1 MTLLLLSCLLIL
13 LGGLV
18 LGFIQ
23 FGLDE
28 RYMIMATYE
37 KVFHVGI
44 SGYFFLSFLN
54 YFSLGV
60 FISGIIFFISLFLK
74 NNILSLVVCAILLFL
89 FLNGYNLFGYLNG
102 NLAIFNVFISVN
114 IFDVFSVEPVFNS
127 MWKYLAISFAY
138 LIISA
143 AVGIFWFRK
152 KDFC

>member
-44 SGYFFLSFLN
+44 SGYYVISQLFQPGCIYQRHHLFHILVFKKQYPFIGRLCHLAVSFSERL
-54 YFSLGV
+54 
-60 FISGIIFFISLFLK
+60 
-74 NNILSLVVCAILLFL
+74 
-89 FLNGYNLFGYLNG
+89 
-102 NLAIFNVFISVN
+102 
-114 IFDVFSVEPVFNS
+114 
-127 MWKYLAISFAY
+127 
-138 LIISA
+138 
-143 AVGIFWFRK
+143 
-152 KDFC
+152 